1 MSNVR
6 KTCQFTDPPFNG
18 AKIVN
23 AEKFW
28 SEPLGKN
35 TLGGITEM
43 KVHQDL
49 EGNNSALR
57 FSATND
63 MEVEGDL
70 EVKGDL
76 FVDGDLKVTGQIKA
90 SYASLQQAAS
100 QELEEDEIFLTPAE
114 IEVINVALNRV
125 LPQLVADRLE
135 TSLEDANSLVSSI
148 LHKLAD

>member
-1 MSNVR
+1 
-6 KTCQFTDPPFNG
+6 
-18 AKIVN
+18 
-23 AEKFW
+23 
-28 SEPLGKN
+28 
-35 TLGGITEM
+35 M

-49 EGNNSALR
+49 EGNNSVLQ

-76 FVDGDLKVTGQIKA
+76 FVGGNLKVTGQIKA

-100 QELEEDEIFLTPAE
+100 QELDDDEIFLTPAE

-148 LHKLAD
+148 LHKLTD